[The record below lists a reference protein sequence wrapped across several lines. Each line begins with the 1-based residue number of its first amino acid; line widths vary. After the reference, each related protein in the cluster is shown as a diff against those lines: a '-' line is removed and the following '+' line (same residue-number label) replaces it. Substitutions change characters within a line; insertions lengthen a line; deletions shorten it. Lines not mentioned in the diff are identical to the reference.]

1 MGDKER
7 LMVEVD
13 SMKEEWLAEEYKEE
27 DGEKEESSW
36 EGAATVDGEKKE
48 KERKRLTMTG
58 VG

>member
-1 MGDKER
+1 
-7 LMVEVD
+7 MVEAD
-13 SMKEEWLAEEYKEE
+13 SMEEEDNEEDGDE

-48 KERKRLTMTG
+48 RERKRLTMTG

>member
-1 MGDKER
+1 
-7 LMVEVD
+7 MVEAD
-13 SMKEEWLAEEYKEE
+13 SMKDEYKEEYGDE

-48 KERKRLTMTG
+48 QERKMLTMTG